1 MVTNGEQRQGT
12 DEGAQVIASYK
23 KCRLQ
28 SINLSPDEQ
37 QQWQKQF
44 YRSFLPEHEN
54 GASVHTE
61 WRKIANSKQR
71 ITMNREGSLS
81 LYSDVLTS
89 GRKKTEADK
98 YWSG

>member
-1 MVTNGEQRQGT
+1 MVTNGQQRQGT

-44 YRSFLPEHEN
+44 
-54 GASVHTE
+54 
-61 WRKIANSKQR
+61 
-71 ITMNREGSLS
+71 
-81 LYSDVLTS
+81 
-89 GRKKTEADK
+89 
-98 YWSG
+98 